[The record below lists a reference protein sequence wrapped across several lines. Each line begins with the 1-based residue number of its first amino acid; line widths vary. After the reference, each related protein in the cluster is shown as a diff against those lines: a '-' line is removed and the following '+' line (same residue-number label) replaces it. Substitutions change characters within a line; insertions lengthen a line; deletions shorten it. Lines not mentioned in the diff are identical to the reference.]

1 MKKKIF
7 IFTFIALTLSFS
19 DAFASCEI
27 PNRLKIDTIVD
38 DVTMFA
44 LGHESLTTKLMN
56 SKGYGNYDEYTY
68 SNESYSKAI
77 IQIQNNYKNLGE
89 KYSSVIIPR
98 LKEKQISMSNA
109 FKKIMQNCDHSQIE
123 KSLSDGLL
131 EALSGKNRSIEMEL
145 VQINLNA
152 ISDAL
157 K

>member
-1 MKKKIF
+1 MLISVF
-7 IFTFIALTLSFS
+7 FLSTLFYQSAL
-19 DAFASCEI
+19 ASCEV

-44 LGHESLTTKLMN
+44 LGQESLITKLMN
-56 SKGYGNYDEYTY
+56 SQGYENYDEYTY

-98 LKEKQISMSNA
+98 LKEKQIAMSNA
-109 FKKIMQNCDHSQIE
+109 FKKIMRNCDHSEIK

-145 VQINLNA
+145 VRVNLNA
-152 ISDAL
+152 LSNAL
-157 K
+157 KQNQ